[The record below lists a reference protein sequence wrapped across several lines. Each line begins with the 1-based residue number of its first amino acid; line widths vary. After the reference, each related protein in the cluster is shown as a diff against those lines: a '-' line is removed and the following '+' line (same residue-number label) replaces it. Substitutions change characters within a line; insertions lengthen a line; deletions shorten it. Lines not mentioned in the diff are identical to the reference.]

1 MVKGI
6 KERLQMVLERI
17 SQACERAGRSP
28 SEVKLVA
35 VSKTFPPETIR
46 EVVLAGVHSIGEN
59 RVQEALSKY
68 EALRD
73 LDIEWHMVGYLQ
85 RNKVKKALR
94 IFDFIQSLDRIALA
108 EEIEKE
114 AQKAGI
120 EKVKVLVEVNVS
132 GEPTKHGVK
141 PDELMDFLD
150 QLREFKH
157 IDVKGLM
164 TIGPLTEN
172 RDRIR
177 SAFRKMRELYEKAK
191 KLFPEYDLGYLSMGM
206 TDDFEI
212 AIEEGSNMVRIGRA
226 IFGARSG

>member
-1 MVKGI
+1 MVEGI
-6 KERLQMVLERI
+6 KDRLQIVLERI
-17 SQACERAGRSP
+17 SRACERAGRSP

-35 VSKTFPPETIR
+35 VSKTFPPEAIR
-46 EVVLAGVHSIGEN
+46 EVVSAGVHSIGEN
-59 RVQEALSKY
+59 RVQEAFSKY
-68 EALRD
+68 EALKD

-108 EEIEKE
+108 KEIEKE

-132 GEPTKHGVK
+132 GEPTKHGVE
-141 PDELMDFLD
+141 PDGLMNFLD

-164 TIGPLTEN
+164 TIGPLTE
-172 RDRIR
+172 DKGRIR
-177 SAFRKMRELYEKAK
+177 SAFQKMRELYEKAK
-191 KLFPEYDLGYLSMGM
+191 KLFSEYDFTYLSMGM

-226 IFGARSG
+226 IFGARSD